1 VHGLLSSNS
10 RRSLSTQARKT
21 RQGGTRGQ
29 RSRWRQTVCRYCCG
43 RGHRAGQ
50 LGGDGCS
57 ALHCHHGLWSRRNGG
72 LSLLGKRRRSG
83 TGASVYRGHI
93 FGHGIAHGGDK
104 GPALVG
110 ELVLL
115 LAGQLMVGVCLGP
128 KLLKEVHDV
137 V

>member
-1 VHGLLSSNS
+1 MHGLLYSNS
-10 RRSLSTQARKT
+10 RRSLSTQARKA

-43 RGHRAGQ
+43 RGHRAGR

-57 ALHCHHGLWSRRNGG
+57 ALHCHNGLWSRRNGG

-93 FGHGIAHGGDK
+93 IGHGIAHGGDK

>member
-1 VHGLLSSNS
+1 MHGLLFSNS
-10 RRSLSTQARKT
+10 RRSLSTQARKA
-21 RQGGTRGQ
+21 RQGGARGQ

-57 ALHCHHGLWSRRNGG
+57 ALHCHNGLWSRRNGS

-93 FGHGIAHGGDK
+93 IGHGIAHGGDK